1 MSAVG
6 NSDQVKLE
14 SALTTA
20 GFTIDSTI
28 KSIYEQLLTH
38 EEYVPNA
45 KAGDY
50 TDFSIR
56 KANADKFTTDGGAAT
71 TWREQI
77 QSDKAI
83 VVFSRS
89 GGEGT
94 TYKPGSAQ
102 DAFGNPTGKNPL
114 ALSDDKLSVVK
125 AAKEAC
131 DKVVVLLNTSCTI
144 EIGAVKSGE
153 YAVDGI
159 AYIGIPNDYQFT
171 GIVQALSGEVNP
183 TGALADTYATDSIA
197 SPAMMNFVGDYSDF
211 ETVSGF
217 NDTRWRALKSI
228 TK

>member
-71 TWREQI
+71 
-77 QSDKAI
+77 
-83 VVFSRS
+83 
-89 GGEGT
+89 
-94 TYKPGSAQ
+94 YKPGSAQ

-144 EIGAVKSGE
+144 EIGALKSGE